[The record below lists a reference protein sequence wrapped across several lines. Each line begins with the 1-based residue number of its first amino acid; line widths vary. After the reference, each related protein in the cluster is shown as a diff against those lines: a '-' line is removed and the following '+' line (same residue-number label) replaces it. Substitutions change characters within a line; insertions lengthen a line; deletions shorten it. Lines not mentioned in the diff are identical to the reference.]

1 MVCKWYLWESYFD
14 MRKESN
20 VTTERVKVSLYL
32 DTRRKKDNGSFPVK
46 IRVYDTSTKKTRLY
60 TTDFDLQEKDFN
72 RIFFPE
78 PGQRFRPEEKDIQ
91 SDLREL
97 ESEYKEKA
105 QSLKVFT
112 FDAFEILFEIKTG
125 DVINVF
131 FHYESKILD
140 LKSSDRYGTALTY
153 ESSLKSLKAYLKDK
167 TGKEPKQLYFQDVTV
182 KFLEKYEDWMTG
194 KKGKSLTTVGIY
206 LRGLRVIF
214 NQALEAKI
222 IEREIYPF
230 GVRRYEIPASSNTKK
245 AFDSSQLQTL
255 FQAVP
260 KIQEQEKA
268 RDFWFFSFVCN
279 GMNVKDIIF
288 LKWKNIKD
296 GQIEFIREKTKRT
309 KKAKQKVI
317 QVPLTDFAKNFIEKY
332 GNESKEKSSYIFSI
346 INDGMTEEEKDLKR
360 RNFTRFINQHLKHL
374 AKDNGLTEDISTYWA
389 RHSFATT
396 AVRKK
401 ASLEF
406 VSEALGH
413 SDLKTTKNYF
423 AGFEDK
429 TKKDILEDITDFM
442 RK

>member
-1 MVCKWYLWESYFD
+1 

-20 VTTERVKVSLYL
+20 TATETVKVSLYL

-46 IRVYDTSTKKTRLY
+46 IRVYDTSTKKARLY
-60 TTDFDLQEKDFN
+60 TTKFDLQEKDFN
-72 RIFFPE
+72 KIFFPE
-78 PGQRFRPEEKDIQ
+78 PGQRLRTEEKDIQ

-112 FDAFEILFEIKTG
+112 FDAFESLFEIKTG

-153 ESSLKSLKAYLKDK
+153 DSSLKSLKAYLKDK
-167 TGKEPKQLYFQDVTV
+167 SGKEPKQLYFQDVTV

-296 GQIEFIREKTKRT
+296 DQIEFIREKTKRT

-317 QVPLTDFAKNFIEKY
+317 QVPLTDFAKNFLEKY

-346 INDGMTEEEKDLKR
+346 INDGMTEEEKNRKSK
-360 RNFTRFINQHLKHL
+360 NFTKFINQHLKHL

-396 AVRKK
+396 AIRKN

-406 VSEALGH
+406 VSEAFGH